1 MSRGG
6 WCFSVRRPS
15 HRPSA
20 GTTPSWLL
28 LRLGRGRN
36 PRGRHTA
43 SLLGNRGWWGMGQR
57 SLLDQL
63 FFSILIP
70 TTLQHSPVLGTHGWP
85 SDCLSVPWA
94 RTLPSLYSNTLAPR
108 SRQVRFGR
116 VHTLPLLRPRA
127 ARKAHPQRQSLS
139 WSLLR
144 YLTQVLS
151 VLVIFFF
158 FFWHVHV
165 M

>member
-1 MSRGG
+1 MSLAG
-6 WCFSVRRPS
+6 WCCSVRHPS

-20 GTTPSWLL
+20 GTAPSWLL
-28 LRLGRGRN
+28 HRLGLGRDT
-36 PRGRHTA
+36 RGRHTE
-43 SLLGNRGWWGMGQR
+43 SLLGTRGGNGAK
-57 SLLDQL
+57 
-63 FFSILIP
+63 
-70 TTLQHSPVLGTHGWP
+70 V
-85 SDCLSVPWA
+85 
-94 RTLPSLYSNTLAPR
+94 PSLSAFLLHLDPNNTSASSCSGDPWLALRLPLSSPSMHPPYSNTLAPC

-151 VLVIFFF
+151 VLVFFGTC
-158 FFWHVHV
+158 